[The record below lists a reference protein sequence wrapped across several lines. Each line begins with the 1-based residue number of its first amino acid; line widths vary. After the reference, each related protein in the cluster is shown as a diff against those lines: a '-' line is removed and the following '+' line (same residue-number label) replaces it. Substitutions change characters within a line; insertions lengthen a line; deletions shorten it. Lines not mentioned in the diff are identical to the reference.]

1 MTCIDVFILLV
12 RMSFVMTA
20 MIKKKQQINTQNSL
34 EFKVQILR
42 DICYCSY
49 LEGTKFRGY

>member
-1 MTCIDVFILLV
+1 MICIDVFILLV

-49 LEGTKFRGY
+49 LEGTKFCGY